1 MRILIENAMN
11 FMPFKDATVTTP
23 TMEKYI
29 LTHFLR
35 YKIILKLRLSRNLY
49 E

>member
-11 FMPFKDATVTTP
+11 FMPFEDATVTTP

-29 LTHFLR
+29 LAE
-35 YKIILKLRLSRNLY
+35 ILTKLFSKYDL
-49 E
+49 